1 MAEPSLP
8 EKIVAIDQK
17 LTEARIPHAFGGA
30 LALAYCA
37 EPRATLDIDI
47 NMFVPVDRIDEVN
60 YALSPLGVI
69 PLDSEEDRLALERD
83 GQCRIWWGRTPLDLF
98 FAYDDVHDAMREG
111 TRRVPFG
118 DEELEVLAPEHLVIC
133 KACFDRSKDWVDIE
147 QVLVLSEHFEVGE
160 VDRWL
165 HRLVGDDDPRKQRF
179 DELAA
184 ELRD

>member
-8 EKIVAIDQK
+8 EKIVAIDEQ
-17 LTEARIPHAFGGA
+17 LGEMRIPHAFGGA

-37 EPRATLDIDI
+37 EPRATIDIDL
-47 NMFVPVDRIDEVN
+47 NVFVPAARIEEIN
-60 YALSPLGVI
+60 YALSPLGVE
-69 PLDSEEDRLALERD
+69 PLESEDDRTALERD
-83 GQCRIWWGRTPLDLF
+83 GQCRLWWGRTPVDLF
-98 FAYDDVHDAMREG
+98 FSYDEVHDAMREAA
-111 TRRVPFG
+111 RKVPFG
-118 DEELEVLAPEHLVIC
+118 DVELEVLAPEHLVIC

-147 QVLVLSEHFEVGE
+147 QILTLSERFDVDE

-165 HRLVGDDDPRKQRF
+165 GRMLGDRDQRKQRF